1 MNKSFLENLSKSE
14 LIKLL
19 LKLNAIKPIKID
31 KSVPKP
37 RRPIP
42 TPRKSVKDMVQQY
55 EDNVISPPPQFRD
68 DYKPIPLPRTKKPLQ
83 APIPTPRTKKPLQA
97 PIPTPRT
104 KKPSEKRTIISQV
117 EKALKGYTKSFDV
130 ELRDK
135 KDPLLQL
142 QKSRRAVEYL
152 FNNLLVQT
160 KGFKFVETLQVK
172 FVKYSNDKKNT
183 EKWLF
188 QFNNRFDYQ

>member
-1 MNKSFLENLSKSE
+1 
-14 LIKLL
+14 
-19 LKLNAIKPIKID
+19 
-31 KSVPKP
+31 
-37 RRPIP
+37 
-42 TPRKSVKDMVQQY
+42 MVQQY
-55 EDNVISPPPQFRD
+55 EDNIISPPPEFRD
-68 DYKPIPLPRTKKPLQ
+68 DYKPIP
-83 APIPTPRTKKPLQA
+83 APRTKKPLQA

-104 KKPSEKRTIISQV
+104 KKPSEKPVPEKRTIISQA
-117 EKALKGYTKSFDV
+117 EKALKGHTQSFDV

-135 KDPLLQL
+135 KDPLLQS

-172 FVKYSNDKKNT
+172 FVKHSNDKKNT
-183 EKWLF
+183 KKWLF